1 MRKSRLRPVGAL
13 SGVAI
18 GSLVFIGI
26 LIVFFF
32 TLAATTGEQGLPRVR
47 FLVFLASAVVLVS
60 MFATAQMTKL
70 AVMGRVQQ
78 VLAKTFTTGEV
89 HTVLR
94 RLAKE
99 YGDVCSGEINLQ
111 GWSSRDGDEAVESL
125 KTNKPDLILLDI
137 VLPKMSGFEIM
148 EKIKNDPGLNKA
160 PIIIIS
166 NLGQETDVS
175 KGEELGA
182 VGYFVKANVSIG
194 ELVDQVKKFFSTP
207 PAIPR

>member
-1 MRKSRLRPVGAL
+1 MRKSRLRPVG
-13 SGVAI
+13 VAI
-18 GSLVFIGI
+18 GSRVFIGI

-111 GWSSRDGDEAVESL
+111 GWSSRDGDEAAENIRQ
-125 KTNKPDLILLDI
+125 TLDAKRRDVDKWGVYFWNARDFFI
-137 VLPKMSGFEIM
+137 NEVGFQ
-148 EKIKNDPGLNKA
+148 DVRRTQGKA
-160 PIIIIS
+160 RH
-166 NLGQETDVS
+166 TDY
-175 KGEELGA
+175 L
-182 VGYFVKANVSIG
+182 
-194 ELVDQVKKFFSTP
+194 
-207 PAIPR
+207 

>member
-1 MRKSRLRPVGAL
+1 MYNVKMPDQKTILLVEDEPLLGKLLRQRLLKEGF
-13 SGVAI
+13 GVLYA
-18 GSLVFIGI
+18 
-26 LIVFFF
+26 
-32 TLAATTGEQGLPRVR
+32 
-47 FLVFLASAVVLVS
+47 
-60 MFATAQMTKL
+60 
-70 AVMGRVQQ
+70 
-78 VLAKTFTTGEV
+78 
-89 HTVLR
+89 
-94 RLAKE
+94 
-99 YGDVCSGEINLQ
+99 
-111 GWSSRDGDEAVESL
+111 RDGDEAVESL